1 MAGLERGYVGRLERS
16 QYYTSLATLQK
27 LAMALDVDLSELTE
41 PILFPRDK
49 RSNRIY
55 KGACCNQED
64 DIGPKLLAAPF
75 QEGFERKSK
84 SKSVTLVLI
93 DYRWNDGSI
102 VRRWLVNPKEV
113 KQSAVVLKAC
123 GEL

>member
-16 QYYTSLATLQK
+16 QYYASLATLQK
-27 LAMALDVDLSELTE
+27 LAVALDVDLSELTE
-41 PILFPRDK
+41 PVLVTRDK
-49 RSNRIY
+49 RSNSDD
-55 KGACCNQED
+55 KGSCSNQGD

-75 QEGFERKSK
+75 QEGFELRS
-84 SKSVTLVLI
+84 SGVTLVLI

-102 VRRWLVNPKEV
+102 VRRWLINPKKV
-113 KQSAVVLKAC
+113 KQSAVVLKPC

>member
-75 QEGFERKSK
+75 QEGFERKSN
-84 SKSVTLVLI
+84 SVTLVLI

-113 KQSAVVLKAC
+113 KHSAVVLKAC